1 MKKEQIQENGISRR
15 GFLKRTALA
24 GAAICIAPALEKVT
38 AAEKAITGK
47 SSVSAATIPAGMAAV
62 RAQRTL
68 SSGKAAFTISAMGFG
83 CMGLNHHRSQSPDE
97 KTCIRLIHEAIERG
111 VTLFDTAE
119 SYGYHK
125 NEKLVGEA
133 LKGYTDRVFVSSKFG
148 HKFVNGVQVK
158 TEEDSTPT
166 NIRRVCENSLRNL
179 GVETLGI
186 FYQHRVDPATPIEV
200 VAETCGELIREGKIL
215 HWGMCEVNAET
226 IRRAHKVCPVTA
238 IQSEYHFMHR
248 AVEENGVVFTISFP
262 QRCEGRNL
270 FIKNA
275 IDSGMLGEITL
286 LRVRNCH
293 DGALRGWLPDYWYD
307 PETTGGGAMM
317 DLGAHPMYLARWML
331 GAPKRIQSMFN
342 DRTRHPVE
350 DNSVSTIEF
359 ANKAIAISET
369 SLVSPMTPQIFEVYG
384 TKGVILATGDYA
396 SDYDMCADLCPWVVG
411 THNYYNPNYNTG
423 DGHKMVVWAGGK
435 IEDGPHTKMLHD
447 FDAGPASMADM
458 PFLALK
464 DNGERFCDEATTPMS
479 LMCNYLRGSEDCGWY
494 TQVFDNDYL
503 TATEGWPGKA
513 VDEEAMQNYMPE
525 VDSEKVGVLPYY
537 THTYKAD
544 TLEELAAK
552 LEVTDVDAFVA
563 SVARYNEL
571 CDGGEDLDFGKKP
584 EDLQRVE
591 KAPFYAIQITPNTN
605 DSFGALA
612 ISTNAEVL
620 DADRNPIPGLY
631 SAGEFGSVWCNMYQG
646 GGNLSECV
654 QCARIAGEDM
664 LGL

>member
-248 AVEENGVVFTISFP
+248 AVEENGV
-262 QRCEGRNL
+262 
-270 FIKNA
+270 
-275 IDSGMLGEITL
+275 
-286 LRVRNCH
+286 
-293 DGALRGWLPDYWYD
+293 
-307 PETTGGGAMM
+307 
-317 DLGAHPMYLARWML
+317 
-331 GAPKRIQSMFN
+331 
-342 DRTRHPVE
+342 
-350 DNSVSTIEF
+350 
-359 ANKAIAISET
+359 
-369 SLVSPMTPQIFEVYG
+369 
-384 TKGVILATGDYA
+384 
-396 SDYDMCADLCPWVVG
+396 
-411 THNYYNPNYNTG
+411 
-423 DGHKMVVWAGGK
+423 
-435 IEDGPHTKMLHD
+435 
-447 FDAGPASMADM
+447 
-458 PFLALK
+458 LAL
-464 DNGERFCDEATTPMS
+464 C
-479 LMCNYLRGSEDCGWY
+479 
-494 TQVFDNDYL
+494 
-503 TATEGWPGKA
+503 
-513 VDEEAMQNYMPE
+513 
-525 VDSEKVGVLPYY
+525 
-537 THTYKAD
+537 
-544 TLEELAAK
+544 EELGIGSCR
-552 LEVTDVDAFVA
+552 T
-563 SVARYNEL
+563 AR
-571 CDGGEDLDFGKKP
+571 
-584 EDLQRVE
+584 
-591 KAPFYAIQITPNTN
+591 
-605 DSFGALA
+605 
-612 ISTNAEVL
+612 
-620 DADRNPIPGLY
+620 
-631 SAGEFGSVWCNMYQG
+631 
-646 GGNLSECV
+646 
-654 QCARIAGEDM
+654 
-664 LGL
+664 